1 MICHFWLWYLQMSM
15 IMLKSHDILYSAET
29 SSESPVLVV
38 IFKQQSGKYENLT
51 GFPGNCN
58 SCRVC
63 VCVYTSAF
71 IDSILSF
78 FFLLYSRCNLPPVTG
93 NATKDVGSKTNL
105 VTVNPSIIT
114 LRWVPASCVAP
125 QNTVWLR
132 HTFLPLL
139 LRLTCPTAEPGKQN
153 RRHPQSWTLTQAGL
167 CRKNDF

>member
-1 MICHFWLWYLQMSM
+1 MTFCTV
-15 IMLKSHDILYSAET
+15 LKHHLRVQFLLLFSSSNQVNTKIL
-29 SSESPVLVV
+29 LVSQAIATAV
-38 IFKQQSGKYENLT
+38 G
-51 GFPGNCN
+51 C
-58 SCRVC
+58 VC
-63 VCVYTSAF
+63 VCIHICFYRF
-71 IDSILSF
+71 YFEF

-125 QNTVWLR
+125 QNPVWSR